1 MLLAPFCACLI
12 LLLMTL
18 LFDLKAKRLLSGRM
32 QPRGKKALLS
42 LWSVQVL
49 IHVSLFYIVA
59 SAPLLHKGSVTIRTS
74 SSVTP
79 GPFIPSIP
87 PHVIDWRKNR
97 VEYL

>member
-32 QPRGKKALLS
+32 QTRETKALLS

-59 SAPLLHKGSVTIRTS
+59 SAPLLHNGPVTIRTS
-74 SSVTP
+74 SPVAP

-97 VEYL
+97 VEHL

>member
-18 LFDLKAKRLLSGRM
+18 LFDLKMKRLLSGRI
-32 QPRGKKALLS
+32 QTPGKKALLS
-42 LWSVQVL
+42 LWSVQVF
-49 IHVSLFYIVA
+49 IHVSLLYIVA
-59 SAPLLHKGSVTIRTS
+59 SAPLLHKGPVTIRTS
-74 SSVTP
+74 SQVAP

-97 VEYL
+97 VEHL